1 MRKSYLTLAAV
12 AAIMASCSNEV
23 LIDDIKS
30 GDTDVAIGFS
40 TFSDKATKGDATVNT
55 NLEYYHSSFAV
66 YGTKKSTVTNTVGS
80 VFDATETKYTPDE
93 TQQNGTGEW
102 KYATPRYWDKQA
114 NYNFIAVAPSADI
127 VKYSIATDKEVGDE
141 ANDFVTAEAA
151 GYTLVGQNLQ
161 ATATAAEKVKG
172 FTGASG
178 EDTDIMTSA
187 NADQAGSSVTAS
199 TVVNLT
205 FKHILAKLNVT
216 VAKAMVLND
225 ATVKVKSIEITGLDD
240 KGTYSEKAY
249 VAPGTYKKATGTYV
263 AGTTYYTTSTGDQ
276 EVDATSF
283 VAGTTDVSTYFVDAQ
298 KSGWTSSASGA
309 TYSLK
314 YEAAS
319 SATDNELADATSAT
333 ATVPSYFIESLV
345 MPQGVSAEKLT
356 LVYEITTG
364 TGSDTHTEEFA
375 YNMDLNKAFTS
386 FMDRNNYTLKF
397 TIEPLVIKFDATAT
411 LWADQPAQSV
421 TINN

>member
-12 AAIMASCSNEV
+12 ALVMASCSNEV

-40 TFSDKATKGDATVNT
+40 TFSDKATKGDTGVNT

-66 YGTKKSTVTNTVGS
+66 YGTKKSTVTNNVGS
-80 VFDATETKYTPDE
+80 VFDATATAYTPDE

-102 KYATPRYWDKQA
+102 KYAIPRYWDKQA
-114 NYNFIAVAPSADI
+114 NYNFIAVAPSAAI
-127 VKYSIATDKEVGDE
+127 VKYSIATDKEVGDD
-141 ANDFVTAEAA
+141 ANDFVTVDE
-151 GYTLVGQNLQ
+151 GCTLVGQNLQ
-161 ATATAAEKVKG
+161 ATATTAEIVKG
-172 FTGASG
+172 FIGGSG
-178 EDTDIMTSA
+178 KDTDIMTSA
-187 NADQAGSSVTAS
+187 KASQAGSEVTGT

-205 FKHILAKLNVT
+205 YKHILAKLNVT

-249 VAPGTYKKATGTYV
+249 VAPGTYKQAAGTYV
-263 AGTTYYTTSTGDQ
+263 AGTTYYTTNTGAQ
-276 EVDATSF
+276 KVDATSF

-364 TGSDTHTEEFA
+364 TGSDAHTEEFA

-411 LWADQPAQSV
+411 LWADQPAKEI